1 MLADCV
7 RQTLH
12 YTFLLF
18 VVLCSK
24 LSSPQSKY
32 RNSKRWKNFRL
43 IFLMYAFFSQSL
55 SFFAFCLSPIS
66 RLFSSIMHEQAHS
79 ITCIPSFRRKQPL
92 HNDVNNNKNNI
103 YVLQHFLLHIII
115 IYNNNDVSVCWISVA
130 SLLFSNTS
138 SLSTLP
144 MRPQS
149 GIVKCLLSHA
159 VRTKRETHQNLYE
172 FACEHHTYIRS

>member
-12 YTFLLF
+12 YTFRLF
-18 VVLCSK
+18 VVFSSK
-24 LSSPQSKY
+24 LLSPQSKY

-43 IFLMYAFFSQSL
+43 IYFFSQSL

-79 ITCIPSFRRKQPL
+79 ITCIPSFRRKHPL
-92 HNDVNNNKNNI
+92 HNDVNNNENNI

-149 GIVKCLLSHA
+149 GIVKFLLSHV
-159 VRTKRETHQNLYE
+159 VRTKREIHQNLYE
-172 FACEHHTYIRS
+172 FACEHHTYIIS